1 MQALQQEF
9 YVSCNDM
16 ICKWEQMV
24 SRKGSCE
31 VDVWPYLDNLSGDV
45 ISRAAFGSN
54 FQEGK
59 KIFKL
64 QKEQIALAMKF
75 LQQVY
80 IPGLRYIRK
89 IALGLNIRRL
99 YLCKK
104 LNFGTLNCSQISE
117 LVGLGLPNPG
127 MEVHGSPIYW
137 LRVA

>member
-9 YVSCNDM
+9 YVSCNEM
-16 ICKWEQMV
+16 ICEWEQMV
-24 SRKGSCE
+24 SSKGSCE
-31 VDVWPYLDNLSGDV
+31 MDVWPYLDSLSGDV

-80 IPGLRYIRK
+80 IPGLRYIHNCFSCLCTRLACVK
-89 IALGLNIRRL
+89 SLNLLLLIMA
-99 YLCKK
+99 K
-104 LNFGTLNCSQISE
+104 
-117 LVGLGLPNPG
+117 
-127 MEVHGSPIYW
+127 
-137 LRVA
+137 

>member
-9 YVSCNDM
+9 YVSCNEM
-16 ICKWEQMV
+16 ICEWEQMV
-24 SRKGSCE
+24 SSKGSCE
-31 VDVWPYLDNLSGDV
+31 MDVWPYLDNLSGDV

-80 IPGLRYIRK
+80 IPGLRYIHK
-89 IALGLNIRRL
+89 IASGVYVRTC
-99 YLCKK
+99 LCKK
-104 LNFGTLNCSQISE
+104 PKFATLN
-117 LVGLGLPNPG
+117 
-127 MEVHGSPIYW
+127 HGQMMSC
-137 LRVA
+137 LA